1 MRVAARMILSLVLVP
16 YILVSCTTGED
27 TPKTQVREFSY
38 PPAVI
43 ETALRQL
50 GVYSGSRLPGLDGFI
65 KTERAQLPHYEHP
78 YYEYKIELAP
88 AAAAHTVVKVK
99 AKRICL
105 VPRPN

>member
-1 MRVAARMILSLVLVP
+1 MGLFFVLVP

-65 KTERAQLPHYEHP
+65 KTERAQLPPYDHPP